1 MPVATRRRVELDAV
15 RSLTSELW
23 ALVLADA
30 PLRTSSTARAVE
42 RSALEATN
50 VDRTLHVVEL
60 AGRHKSLLYRV
71 SLLKCVHR
79 DYNMACTSLCVL
91 HLEVSGLGAHVNVLG
106 AMPHVKRL
114 ILSKCDLEDKHLAMF
129 LSRVP
134 NLEMLTVVSDEVGPL
149 TVGELSGRTGADG
162 ERARLSEAYFMRCVH
177 RERMTVFGLLYA
189 LLHRCDATVIEY
201 APRCELNSTQL
212 KYISQALEVG
222 IAQSTL
228 CLSEAV
234 LCGRLVSGVDN
245 DAFDASLLQLAHEDA
260 CARYATFVETERGSL
275 EAEIAALTLERVRE
289 LMATRRPNAKARV
302 VCPSPK
308 PSPKP
313 SPPAKTL
320 LPMDRNERRKLLLPT
335 DKTCQACGVVWR
347 AGSVTISQ
355 CETIRSQCKVWGR
368 TCSSRQE
375 HMGLV

>member
-1 MPVATRRRVELDAV
+1 MPVSTRRRVVLDAV
-15 RSLTSELW
+15 RSLTSDLW
-23 ALVLADA
+23 SLVLADA

-42 RSALEATN
+42 RSARDATN
-50 VDRTLHVVEL
+50 VNQFLHVVEL

-71 SLLKCVHR
+71 SLLKCIHR
-79 DYNMACTSLCVL
+79 DYNMALTNLCVL

-162 ERARLSEAYFMRCVH
+162 QHARLSEAFFMRCVH
-177 RERMTVFGLLYA
+177 RERMTIFGLLYA
-189 LLHRCDATVIEY
+189 LLYRCDATMIGY
-201 APRCELNSTQL
+201 TPRCELKLAQL
-212 KYISQALEVG
+212 KYVSQALAMG
-222 IAQSTL
+222 IAEPTL

-234 LCGRLVSGVDN
+234 LCGRLVPAAEGES
-245 DAFDASLLQLAHEDA
+245 FDASLLQLAHEDA

-275 EAEIAALTLERVRE
+275 EAEMAALTLERVRD
-289 LMATRRPNAKARV
+289 LTATRRPNAKARV
-302 VCPSPK
+302 VCPK
-308 PSPKP
+308 PS
-313 SPPAKTL
+313 SPPTM
-320 LPMDRNERRKLLLPT
+320 LPMDRNERRKLLLPA
-335 DKTCQACGVVWR
+335 DKTCTACGVVWR
-347 AGSVTISQ
+347 AGTVTISQ

-368 TCSSRQE
+368 SCVARQE